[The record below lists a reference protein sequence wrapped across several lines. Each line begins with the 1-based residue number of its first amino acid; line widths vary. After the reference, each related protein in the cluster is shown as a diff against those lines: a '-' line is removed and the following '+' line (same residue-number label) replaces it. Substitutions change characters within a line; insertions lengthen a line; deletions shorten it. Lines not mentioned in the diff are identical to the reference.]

1 MKIEKSFREMSVTIK
16 YTVIH
21 ILIVPEEEEREKK
34 SRKVYKYIMATN
46 SNLLKNTDLDFQGI
60 Q

>member
-1 MKIEKSFREMSVTIK
+1 MKIEKSLREMSVTIK

-21 ILIVPEEEEREKK
+21 ILIVPEEEEREKRAEK
-34 SRKVYKYIMATN
+34 CTNIMATN